1 MGENYYNIYKNDG
14 HGICGNTNERIA
26 LALESI
32 ATNLGYLVQ
41 LYMQNRP

>member
-1 MGENYYNIYKNDG
+1 MGENDFNIYKNDR

-26 LALESI
+26 SALESI

-41 LYMQNRP
+41 LYMRNKP